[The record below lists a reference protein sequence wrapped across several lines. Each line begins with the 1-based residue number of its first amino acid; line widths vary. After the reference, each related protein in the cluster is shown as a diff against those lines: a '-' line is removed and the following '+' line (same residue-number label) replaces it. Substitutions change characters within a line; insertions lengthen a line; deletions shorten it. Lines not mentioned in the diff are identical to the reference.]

1 MTQSNPNPNALAL
14 PGSGEKSLEQ
24 PPLGDLLSTLYEH
37 VLNCVS
43 CSRIIYQGDEPVDR
57 LYLYAN
63 QAFRSQTG
71 LDNVVGRLASEIHA
85 GPASDDK
92 EHLERLAR
100 IARNGGSEVFE
111 YFHHATGQWYS
122 MSVYSPVPGHI
133 VKVCDNI
140 TARKRMEEEREKYR
154 QTLECR
160 VEEQVQELRESEE
173 RYRGLFESLPV
184 GIIVQAANGEIT
196 EVNQAACD
204 MLRLDI
210 DQFSGMT
217 GIHASWQPVHEDGSP
232 FPPEE
237 HPSVQTLETGQ
248 PQQGVIMG
256 LGDGSDRTWIS
267 INSHPLFR
275 KGHPLPYAAL
285 CSFIDITSHV
295 RNEEVIRVLNRRYQD
310 LLASSTELAIIAS
323 DLNGIITF
331 FNSGAERMLGY
342 TSEEVVGRL
351 TPMQFHPA
359 GQIDAIAKEL
369 GQKPETSLDGL
380 HAVLSTV
387 RKEGRFHRELT
398 YLRKDGSSF
407 LASIWLTPMRTAN
420 EELSG
425 HLAVVQDIS
434 HREHLY
440 GY

>member
-14 PGSGEKSLEQ
+14 HGSEEPYPEQ
-24 PPLGDLLSTLYEH
+24 PPLGELLGTLYEH

-43 CSRIIYQGDEPVDR
+43 CSRIIFNGVEPVDR

-63 QAFRSQTG
+63 QAFRSQAG
-71 LDNVVGRLASEIHA
+71 LDDVVGRLASEIHA
-85 GPASDDK
+85 GPAADDN
-92 EHLERLAR
+92 ELLHRLAR

-111 YFHHATGQWYS
+111 YLHSSTGQWYS
-122 MSVYSPVPGHI
+122 MSVYSPVPGHV
-133 VKVCDNI
+133 VKVCENI
-140 TARKRMEEEREKYR
+140 TERKRMEEEREKYR
-154 QTLECR
+154 LTLERR

-204 MLRLDI
+204 MLRLDM
-210 DQFSGMT
+210 DQFSGMI

-237 HPSVQTLETGQ
+237 HPSVQTLKTGQ

-275 KGHPLPYAAL
+275 KGSPLPYAVL

-295 RNEEVIRVLNRRYQD
+295 HNEEVVRVLNRGYQD
-310 LLASSTELAIIAS
+310 LLSSSTELAIIAS
-323 DLNGIITF
+323 DLNGVITL

-342 TSEEVVGRL
+342 TSEEVVGRM
-351 TPMQFHPA
+351 TPMQFHPR
-359 GQIDAIAKEL
+359 GQLDALAKEL
-369 GQKPETSLDGL
+369 GHEPETSLDGL

-398 YLRKDGSSF
+398 YLRKDGSS
-407 LASIWLTPMRTAN
+407 LLVSIWLTPVRTAN

-434 HREHLY
+434 NQEHPY